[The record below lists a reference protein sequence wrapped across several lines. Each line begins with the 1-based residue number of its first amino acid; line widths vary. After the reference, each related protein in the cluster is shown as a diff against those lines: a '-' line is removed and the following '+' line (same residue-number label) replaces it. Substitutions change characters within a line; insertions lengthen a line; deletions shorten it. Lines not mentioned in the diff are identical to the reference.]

1 MPEENV
7 RADKLGGTARRRN
20 DSVRETRAGD
30 EAAYKYISAD
40 NHIDLVW
47 YPRDVIQSRIPAKF
61 KDAAPKVVESDKGT
75 AWQWEGDIH
84 AFAADGKDWPKY
96 AKRFDPVEVEE
107 GKLPPS
113 DPDVL
118 LQHMDIGE
126 LYAGVF
132 YGNTRKWTFK
142 DKELEKAVYRAFNDW
157 AMETCARAPDRLF
170 VLPWLHAAFPE
181 TCAAEL
187 RRLADQGVRAVELS
201 PNDMAE
207 GVWSPVW
214 EPVWEAAVETGTTV
228 CTHIGDAAGTPYPP
242 NEHGQSLAHFSQV
255 PFNPAGKHIAQF
267 VFSGIFDRH
276 PSLHV
281 SVAECRIGW
290 LPFLFQWMRRCHNDR
305 MPDSIHPLKED
316 PLVYLQR
323 NMSFTFEEDYIGAKM
338 IPDPEFLI
346 RDSVIWGCDYPHEQG
361 QTWPDATPA
370 MERMFT
376 GTDPD
381 LVHEV
386 VWARAQRIFGI
397 HGPNGA

>member
-1 MPEENV
+1 MPSP
-7 RADKLGGTARRRN
+7 RTAR
-20 DSVRETRAGD
+20 
-30 EAAYKYISAD
+30 
-40 NHIDLVW
+40 
-47 YPRDVIQSRIPAKF
+47 Q
-61 KDAAPKVVESDKGT
+61 
-75 AWQWEGDIH
+75 
-84 AFAADGKDWPKY
+84 DWAKY
-96 AKRFDPVEVEE
+96 AKRFDPIVVEE
-107 GKLPPS
+107 GTLPPA
-113 DPDVL
+113 DPQTLID
-118 LQHMDIGE
+118 HMDIGE
-126 LYAGVF
+126 FYAGVF

-142 DKELEKAVYRAFNDW
+142 DKELEKAVYSAFNDW
-157 AMETCARAPDRLF
+157 ALEVCAYSPDRLL

-181 TCAAEL
+181 TCVDEL
-187 RRLADQGVRAVELS
+187 YRLVDKGVRAVELS

-214 EPVWEAAVETGTTV
+214 EPLWAAAEETGTV
-228 CTHIGDAAGTPYPP
+228 ICTHIGDAAGTPYPP

-267 VFSGIFDRH
+267 VFNGMFDRH
-276 PSLHV
+276 PNLHV
-281 SVAECRIGW
+281 SMAECRIGW
-290 LPFLFQWMRRCHNDR
+290 LPFLFQWMERCYADR
-305 MPDSIHPLKED
+305 APDSIHQLKES
-316 PLVYLQR
+316 PLHYLKN

-386 VWARAQRIFGI
+386 VWARSQRIFGI
-397 HGPNGA
+397 QGPDQD